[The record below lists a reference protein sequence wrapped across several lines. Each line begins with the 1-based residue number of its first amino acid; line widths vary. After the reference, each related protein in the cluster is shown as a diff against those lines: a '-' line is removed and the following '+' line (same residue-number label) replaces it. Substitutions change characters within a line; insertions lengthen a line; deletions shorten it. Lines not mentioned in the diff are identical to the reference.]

1 VGSQKRPSSFSHL
14 SSEAVGGGDK
24 MAELR
29 EAPFLKE
36 YCRLPEKAQKGRGME
51 QKIHTD
57 LQVGVGGAG
66 LGVCVGG

>member
-1 VGSQKRPSSFSHL
+1 
-14 SSEAVGGGDK
+14 

-29 EAPFLKE
+29 EALSLQE
-36 YCRLPEKAQKGRGME
+36 YCGLPEEAQKGRGME
-51 QKIHTD
+51 QRIDTD